1 MINID
6 SSYKTWKDLGI
17 DASLNVN
24 IVSEILKS
32 FLGSNK
38 YLIIFFPKETNILS
52 EYAKIIINPLI
63 VTKDEDL
70 YSSYVSFRGQCIG
83 LCYKDF
89 KTHRSFWIENHIS
102 TDIRVFIGEDIE
114 LDEMYFKIV
123 QKEELGDILFNA
135 TFTVYNTCV
144 NFLK

>member
-24 IVSEILKS
+24 IVSEIFKS

-38 YLIIFFPKETNILS
+38 YLIIFFSKKTNISS

-63 VTKDEDL
+63 VTKDEDPF
-70 YSSYVSFRGQCIG
+70 SSYVGFRGQCIG

-89 KTHRSFWIENHIS
+89 KTYRSFWIENHIS